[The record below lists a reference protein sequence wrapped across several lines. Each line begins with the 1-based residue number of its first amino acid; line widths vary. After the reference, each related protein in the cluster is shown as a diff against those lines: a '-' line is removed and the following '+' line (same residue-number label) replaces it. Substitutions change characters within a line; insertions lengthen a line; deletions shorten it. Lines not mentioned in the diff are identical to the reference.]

1 MHWVNWSKVTKPK
14 NLGGLG
20 LQTAKGRNTA
30 LLAKLN
36 WRMHTEGNAP
46 WSKVLKLKYCTRQR
60 INSRNAT
67 RLACS
72 PTWKGLRKG
81 EEVFKKGVKRVP
93 GHDSKLNFWYGCWS
107 DLGPLRNLIQ
117 GPLPRETEILK
128 IRDVC
133 FTSGWDWS
141 IIPFE
146 LPLEIKASVQA
157 VPIPFFVRSGDK
169 LAWKFS
175 LKGDFDARSAYL
187 LASDYQDTNTFDGTW
202 IWKLC
207 TLPKIQMFMWK
218 CLHQAIGVKECMVAR
233 GMQLN
238 GSCPMCNAANESII
252 HALRDCN
259 VVKPTWHLLGVHS
272 SNTNFFSQGITD
284 WLNTNAKSKWLASS
298 NHPPWNVLFPFSIW
312 LIWHQRNQMVFKG
325 KGANP
330 HLAKNI
336 FMQATEYALCINRP
350 NRNQTRM
357 IR

>member
-1 MHWVNWSKVTKPK
+1 M
-14 NLGGLG
+14 
-20 LQTAKGRNTA
+20 
-30 LLAKLN
+30 
-36 WRMHTEGNAP
+36 
-46 WSKVLKLKYCTRQR
+46 
-60 INSRNAT
+60 
-67 RLACS
+67 
-72 PTWKGLRKG
+72 
-81 EEVFKKGVKRVP
+81 
-93 GHDSKLNFWYGCWS
+93 
-107 DLGPLRNLIQ
+107 
-117 GPLPRETEILK
+117 
-128 IRDVC
+128 C

-141 IIPFE
+141 TIPFE

-218 CLHQAIGVKECMVAR
+218 CLHQAIGVKECLAAR

-272 SNTNFFSQGITD
+272 SNTNFFSQGIID

-312 LIWHQRNQMVFKG
+312 LIWHQHNQMVFKG

-357 IR
+357 IRQIRWEKPDSCWVKLNTDGSASDLLNAAGCGGLIRDDQGNWLRGFSRHVSHANSFIAEVWALRDGLQLCHRQNHQSVIVELDASALVTAFNNPVYANTIISPLFDDCQQLIARIPQCRIRHIF